1 MSKKQDYL
9 NFYNVEIELRK
20 RLNYPPFCD
29 IILMKF
35 TGKNEENL
43 KIYSNKIYNNLK
55 KNINEN
61 EAIIYKPIPSP
72 IDKIKNSYRWRLI
85 IKGKVNNSMID
96 GINLALNSIKQN
108 KSTSI
113 IVDINPNNMN

>member
-43 KIYSNKIYNNLK
+43 KSYSSKIYNNLK

-85 IKGKVNNSMID
+85 IKGKVNLKLLEKIEK
-96 GINLALNSIKQN
+96 SIYLDN
-108 KSTSI
+108 KDVSL
-113 IVDINPNNMN
+113 IVDINPNNMI

>member
-1 MSKKQDYL
+1 M
-9 NFYNVEIELRK
+9 EIELRK

-43 KIYSNKIYNNLK
+43 KKYSNKIYNNLK
-55 KNINEN
+55 KNINES
-61 EAIIYKPIPSP
+61 EAIIYRPVPSP

-85 IKGKVNNSMID
+85 IKGKVNLKLLEKIE
-96 GINLALNSIKQN
+96 
-108 KSTSI
+108 KSTCLDNKDVSL
-113 IVDINPNNMN
+113 IVDINPNNMM